1 MVAQSAQLDASFT
14 KRLGVEDGK
23 FVLSFGGEL
32 ELASRHLIDGICRR
46 LGMTG
51 DVSVDLGGVT
61 FLGISEAVALRGVQ
75 DRFHGMARDMSIRNA
90 TGVVARVL
98 ELVGGAR
105 GQLGP
110 SGEPGLMDEAA
121 PEVPSARR
129 PGGIELPTAWDR
141 ATAQEA

>member
-1 MVAQSAQLDASFT
+1 MARQRPRWVSVPDTGPKASLHTLVLRSACEPKVGTMAAQSAQLDASFT

-23 FVLSFGGEL
+23 FVLSFGDEL
-32 ELASRHLIDGICRR
+32 EPASHHLIDGICRR
-46 LGMTG
+46 LG
-51 DVSVDLGGVT
+51 V
-61 FLGISEAVALRGVQ
+61 
-75 DRFHGMARDMSIRNA
+75 
-90 TGVVARVL
+90 TGVVARAL

-105 GQLGP
+105 GQLGS

-129 PGGIELPTAWDR
+129 PGGIELPTAWAW